1 MRAAWLGLK
10 GGIGGLAVALPTLVA
25 LRFAIGDLNFGLLPD
40 LNSSSGWISV
50 ALILPCVAII
60 AHLGALD
67 GSQFS
72 LGNVLRLREKCELD
86 GETIIGIGGS
96 CWQLSVL

>member
-10 GGIGGLAVALPTLVA
+10 GGIGGLAVALPTLAA

-40 LNSSSGWISV
+40 LNLSSSGWISV

-60 AHLGALD
+60 AHLTARSTVL
-67 GSQFS
+67 SS
-72 LGNVLRLREKCELD
+72 LSEMF
-86 GETIIGIGGS
+86 
-96 CWQLSVL
+96 